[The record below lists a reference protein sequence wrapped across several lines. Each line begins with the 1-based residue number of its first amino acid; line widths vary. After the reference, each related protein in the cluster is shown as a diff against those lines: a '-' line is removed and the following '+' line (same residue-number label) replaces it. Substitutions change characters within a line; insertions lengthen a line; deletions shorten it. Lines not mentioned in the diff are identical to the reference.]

1 MLVRFPRHLACFPL
15 WPCCCLTA
23 ALLFARSSSVRSLQ
37 SQLGQRHWAHRHSLQ
52 RHLAQYSSSPVGVGW
67 WGPCTTVQWVQM
79 ASLHSQRGWQGQPT
93 SRHWAQMQRLQT
105 VSAQMQVAPTS
116 PPHLV
121 QAVWGRRTTCSLAE
135 SWKKW
140 LVFQKSVADPDLF
153 FSLPG
158 SHPNSQIGTVLVII
172 HNVRSSSEKNV
183 FYWTLGLLKERSND
197 ILNPSFFLLHIS
209 KRVWAT
215 DQQAKLFSISV
226 NIFF

>member
-52 RHLAQYSSSPVGVGW
+52 RHSAQYSSSPVGVGW

-79 ASLHSQRGWQGQPT
+79 ASLHLQRGWQGQPT

-172 HNVRSSSEKNV
+172 MYEIPQKKNAFLLNLGAFKGTVQWHFNPQFFSSSYFETCV
-183 FYWTLGLLKERSND
+183 GHWPTG
-197 ILNPSFFLLHIS
+197 
-209 KRVWAT
+209 
-215 DQQAKLFSISV
+215 
-226 NIFF
+226 